1 MYWQLLLSTDVGTVA
16 SRNTVHAGWIQ
27 QNPVYTGPHLAREEP
42 DNPHAAD
49 VHPARV
55 ENIYSLEPH
64 QATADND
71 REVARTGWHRN
82 PLYADVHFRRE
93 ERHNPADADVPVAG
107 EEQPEP
113 ANTDVHF
120 TRAENIY
127 SVEPHQVVEA
137 GCVQE
142 NRAYTDGQLTRE
154 EQPEPAYI
162 NVHFTR
168 AENMPSVEPHQDP
181 PDYEYVEAGCVQE
194 NRTYTDEQ
202 PTREEP
208 EAAFTGV
215 HFTRAENI
223 NSVEPH
229 QDSADYELVEAGC
242 VQENQAYTD
251 EQLTREEQP
260 EPAYINVHFTRAE
273 NMPPVEPHQDPP
285 DYEYVEAGCVQENRT
300 YTDEQPTREEPEAA
314 FTGVHFTRAENIYSV
329 EPHQDSADYELVEAG
344 CVQENR
350 AYTDE
355 QLTREEQPEPAYINV
370 HFTRA
375 VNMPSVELHQDP
387 PDYEY
392 VEAGCV
398 QENRTYTDEQPTR
411 EEPEAAF
418 TGVHFTRAENIY
430 SVEPHQD
437 SADYELVEAGCVQ
450 ENRAYTDEQL
460 TREEQPE
467 PAYINVHFTRAENMP
482 SVEPHQD
489 SADYELVEV
498 GCVQENRAYTD
509 EQLTME
515 EQQKAAYT
523 DL

>member
-1 MYWQLLLSTDVGTVA
+1 MYWQLLLSTDVDTVA

-27 QNPVYTGPHLAREEP
+27 QNPVYTSPHLTREEP
-42 DNPHAAD
+42 DNPADAD
-49 VHPARV
+49 VHPARA

-64 QATADND
+64 QGTADND
-71 REVARTGWHRN
+71 REVARTGWLQN

-93 ERHNPADADVPVAG
+93 ERHNPADADVPVAR

-142 NRAYTDGQLTRE
+142 NQAYTDEQLTRE
-154 EQPEPAYI
+154 EQPEPVYTE
-162 NVHFTR
+162 VCFTR
-168 AENMPSVEPHQDP
+168 AENITSVEPHQDP
-181 PDYEYVEAGCVQE
+181 PDYEFVDTGSVQE

-208 EAAFTGV
+208 E
-215 HFTRAENI
+215 
-223 NSVEPH
+223 P
-229 QDSADYELVEAGC
+229 
-242 VQENQAYTD
+242 
-251 EQLTREEQP
+251 
-260 EPAYINVHFTRAE
+260 
-273 NMPPVEPHQDPP
+273 
-285 DYEYVEAGCVQENRT
+285 
-300 YTDEQPTREEPEAA
+300 A

-329 EPHQDSADYELVEAG
+329 EPHQGSADYELVEAG

-355 QLTREEQPEPAYINV
+355 QLTREEQPEPAYTNV

-375 VNMPSVELHQDP
+375 ENIYSIEPHQDSA
-387 PDYEY
+387 DYEL
-392 VEAGCV
+392 VEVGCV
-398 QENRTYTDEQPTR
+398 QENRTYTDEQLTREEQPEPAYTSVHFTRSENVYSVEPHQDPPDYEYVDTGSVQENLAYTDEQPTR
-411 EEPEAAF
+411 EEPEPAF
-418 TGVHFTRAENIY
+418 TGVHLTRAENVY
-430 SVEPHQD
+430 SMEPHQD

-450 ENRAYTDEQL
+450 ENRAYTDEQP

-467 PAYINVHFTRAENMP
+467 PAYTNVHFTRAENIY
-482 SVEPHQD
+482 SIEPHQD

-498 GCVQENRAYTD
+498 GCGQENRAYTN
-509 EQLTME
+509 EKLTME
-515 EQQKAAYT
+515 EKPAYT